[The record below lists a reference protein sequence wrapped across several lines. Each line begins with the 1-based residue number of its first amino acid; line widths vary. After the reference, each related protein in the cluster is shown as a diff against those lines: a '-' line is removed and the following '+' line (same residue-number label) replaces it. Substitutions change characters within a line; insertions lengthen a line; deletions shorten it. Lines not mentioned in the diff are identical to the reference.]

1 MKGFIMSVPGQ
12 YDPPPQKSGGTYV
25 LNIVLIV
32 LAVLILGCGGLCA
45 GCLVIANR
53 AGTAFKASLEEG
65 LQSMQLAVV
74 YTQAMESV
82 KENAAVVER
91 LGEPIAPADEGEGIK
106 WPYKRQG
113 TGELNP
119 DGETLQFDVKGP
131 KGKGIVTAL
140 AKPDSE
146 GLYRATN
153 ITVMFDDSSSIDV
166 PPKAE
171 PADDKPVPE
180 KAE

>member
-1 MKGFIMSVPGQ
+1 MSVPGQ
-12 YDPPPQKSGGTYV
+12 YDPPPPKSGGTSV
-25 LNIVLIV
+25 LKIVLIV

-45 GCLVIANR
+45 GCLVIAKK

-74 YTQAMESV
+74 FAQATEAV

-91 LGEPIAPADEGEGIK
+91 LGEPITPADSDEGIK

-113 TGELNP
+113 VGELNP
-119 DGETLQFDVKGP
+119 AGETLQFDVKGP

-146 GLYRATN
+146 GLYKATK
-153 ITVMFDDSSSIDV
+153 ITVMFDDASSIEV
-166 PPKAE
+166 PLKVDAV
-171 PADDKPVPE
+171 DDKPVPE
-180 KAE
+180 KTE